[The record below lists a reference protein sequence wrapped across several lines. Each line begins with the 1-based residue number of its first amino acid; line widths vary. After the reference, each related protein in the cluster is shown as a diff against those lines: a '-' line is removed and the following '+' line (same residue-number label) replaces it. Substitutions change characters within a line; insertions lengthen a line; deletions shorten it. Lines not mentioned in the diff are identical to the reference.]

1 MEFKQK
7 HDFSLLTNEAENMV
21 IEELGARLEGDE
33 FKGICTCEDCV
44 LDMAAFALN
53 HLKPVYRVSL
63 LGSMY
68 AHSMGEGEYRKE
80 VGRSVEEAIRKIAA
94 NPSHD

>member
-1 MEFKQK
+1 MEFKQM
-7 HDFSLLTNEAENMV
+7 HDFSLLTNEAESMV
-21 IEELGARLEGDE
+21 IEELGTKLGDDE
-33 FKGICTCEDCV
+33 FKSVCTCDDCV

-68 AHSMGEGEYRKE
+68 AHSMGEGDYKKE
-80 VGRSVEEAIRKIAA
+80 VTRSVEEAIRKIAA